1 MRPCQFFSDIQVT
14 FFSQDN
20 ARIIISYDYILT
32 FLRGKLDQ
40 PHWVE
45 NPTS

>member
-1 MRPCQFFSDIQVT
+1 MRPCQFFSDIQVS

-32 FLRGKLDQ
+32 FLWGKLDQ
-40 PHWVE
+40 PHRVE